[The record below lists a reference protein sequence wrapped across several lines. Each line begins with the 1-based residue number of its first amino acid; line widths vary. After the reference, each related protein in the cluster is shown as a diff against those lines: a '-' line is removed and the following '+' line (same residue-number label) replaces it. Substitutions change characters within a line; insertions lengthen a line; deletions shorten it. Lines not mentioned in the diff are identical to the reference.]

1 MIPIS
6 AFIIGIAIEGPPA
19 HEAVG
24 GYVAGY
30 LGVEGGRCEKGA
42 NGEKGDKVAHG
53 SCVQGWVSVQ
63 EAEVCVSFESLR
75 ASLRQQA
82 V

>member
-1 MIPIS
+1 M
-6 AFIIGIAIEGPPA
+6 
-19 HEAVG
+19 
-24 GYVAGY
+24 
-30 LGVEGGRCEKGA
+30 EGGRGKKGE

-53 SCVQGWVSVQ
+53 SCVQGWVSLQ